1 MDKSLPQ
8 HRYSI
13 IRSSHRAEFSKSGDG
28 GSTTAT
34 KNNLTNKLTWKNAE
48 GSSLTRNYTND
59 VLLLEPKEKLRSL
72 AMQLGESCIATGLA
86 ALINQKRDLELGK
99 LKKNNSN
106 NCFSNGVSC
115 SSSQKSPKMNKYIQ
129 KLKSNNSNCN
139 INFNNINEDMS
150 YDLASNN
157 NNENKGGN
165 NLSKYDSKRS
175 SKNFCNK
182 SDNCLIENSNN
193 IIKSLN
199 FGNNNVDAYI
209 NIDSSID
216 DQTRINVATNS
227 LSLSQLKSLTPYY
240 SITIKNKNET
250 KKYNN
255 IASILSID
263 LVDPFEI
270 KRENENYE
278 IVTSGYAHPSYA
290 SPVMKDI
297 FKFSYDA
304 STEISDEFLTWFD
317 GCNIILKDI
326 DYINQTWMKKVI
338 DIDNIMKSTDKDA
351 STMIIKKDTSYEIKM
366 IPDPDND
373 DDKKCRYPKSATK
386 ILQMLKGY
394 RDGFVSFWQ

>member
-1 MDKSLPQ
+1 MNSAISFSAVQYKQFFGTNEFHFNWNTLTENIQ
-8 HRYSI
+8 
-13 IRSSHRAEFSKSGDG
+13 SH
-28 GSTTAT
+28 
-34 KNNLTNKLTWKNAE
+34 
-48 GSSLTRNYTND
+48 
-59 VLLLEPKEKLRSL
+59 
-72 AMQLGESCIATGLA
+72 
-86 ALINQKRDLELGK
+86 
-99 LKKNNSN
+99 
-106 NCFSNGVSC
+106 
-115 SSSQKSPKMNKYIQ
+115 
-129 KLKSNNSNCN
+129 
-139 INFNNINEDMS
+139 
-150 YDLASNN
+150 
-157 NNENKGGN
+157 
-165 NLSKYDSKRS
+165 
-175 SKNFCNK
+175 
-182 SDNCLIENSNN
+182 
-193 IIKSLN
+193 IKSLN

-304 STEISDEFLTWFD
+304 SIEISDEFLTWFD

-373 DDKKCRYPKSATK
+373 DDKKWFLPPKITEDIYREVIKDSSVYSSNFIIKNVKINKSDSSINVCCVDSMLIKPDDTYNNWKGNDDLVYPTDFKYMYLKKNEESKEYSGWIITEYNPILTGKFQLVTNTVSCKGGICVDCAK
-386 ILQMLKGY
+386 INSRKVERPTREILKADIRNSSFLSLGRKY
-394 RDGFVSFWQ
+394 GVSDKTISKWFISYELPGKASELKQLL